1 MTLASTS
8 RTQVRYIKETTFGET
23 PTIGTAKDLRITGES
38 LTFALT
44 KETSQELN
52 AYRASTSMVATQ
64 AEASGSVN
72 FELSYA
78 EYDPLLEGVLQ
89 STYTAY
95 GTNGAGTAFD
105 ATFTATTITATTAPT
120 TTSAFTNLKAGQWFT
135 VRGSGTANDNRLF
148 RVHKTTTPT
157 STVITLD
164 AGTPAAVG
172 TGALTKIHA
181 ARLSNGTTQPSF
193 SIERYVSDVSEYF
206 VYRGMTPSSMS
217 LEVSAGALTT
227 GEFAFM
233 GTDAS
238 QANTSFMPAGTPTA
252 SKSYDIMSGVSGT
265 SCALWAKGVPLT
277 GTFVTSLSMSYD
289 NALRAQNAICK
300 LGAVGIGS
308 GTIEATFSI
317 EAFFA
322 SGAMFFTE
330 FRQNESIELA
340 FTSFDTAGNGYVFT
354 LPKANISSYEVS
366 ANGKDED
373 LMVSLEVTALLDLG
387 NLTPELRKVMFID
400 RLGDAVAP

>member
-8 RTQVRYIKETTFGET
+8 RVQVRYIKETTLGTT
-23 PTIGTAKDLRITGES
+23 PTVGTAKNLRITGES

-52 AYRASTSMVATQ
+52 AYRAATSVVPTQ
-64 AEASGSVN
+64 AEASGSLN

-78 EYDPLLEGVLQ
+78 EYDPLLEGILQ
-89 STYTAY
+89 NTFTAF
-95 GTNGAGTAFD
+95 GTNGVGTAFN
-105 ATFTATTITATTAPT
+105 ATFTATTITAAAATTGS
-120 TTSAFTNLKAGQWFT
+120 SAFTTLKAGQWFT
-135 VRGSGTANDNRLF
+135 VRESNTANDNRLF
-148 RVHKTTTPT
+148 RVSKTIAPT

-164 AGTPAAVG
+164 PGTPAAVG
-172 TGALTKIHA
+172 TGTVTKLHA
-181 ARLSNGTTQPSF
+181 ARLSNGTLQPSF
-193 SIERYVSDVSEYF
+193 SIEREVNDVGEFF

-217 LEVSAGALTT
+217 LEIASGALTT

-233 GTDAS
+233 GTDSNQAS
-238 QANTSFMPAGTPTA
+238 TSFMPAGVPTA
-252 SKSYDIMSGVSGT
+252 SKAYDIMSGVSGT
-265 SCALWAKGVPLT
+265 SCALWAKGAPLT

-289 NALRAQNAICK
+289 NALRAQNAICA

-317 EAFFA
+317 EAYFS
-322 SGAMFFTE
+322 SGAMFYQE
-330 FRQNESIELA
+330 FRKNENMEIA
-340 FTSFDTAGNGYVFT
+340 FTAFDGSGNGYVFT
-354 LPKANISSYEVS
+354 LPKANISSYDAP

-387 NLTPELRKVMFID
+387 NITPELRKVMFID